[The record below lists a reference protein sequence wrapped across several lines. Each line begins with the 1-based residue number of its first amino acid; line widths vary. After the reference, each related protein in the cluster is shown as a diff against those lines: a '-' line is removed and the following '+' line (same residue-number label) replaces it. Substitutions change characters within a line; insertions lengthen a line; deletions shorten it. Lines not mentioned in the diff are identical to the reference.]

1 MQGMTGRFGSRRNA
15 IVGGLS
21 ALVAVLAGGGVWRYS
36 AAWQREAEAKARM
49 SGLIDRF
56 QSIAHDREGFERV
69 ITEAQEI
76 RARYPA
82 SPEARL
88 ARYYMAISEESLGRT
103 DRSME
108 HLEALIAEGDVLM
121 KPLAQFALGRI
132 YTNHGDNA
140 RAMATF
146 KQLEEGGAYGVG
158 AHHSGGHSVAEPPV
172 RH

>member
-1 MQGMTGRFGSRRNA
+1 MQGVVRLIGGRRKA
-15 IVGGLS
+15 VLS
-21 ALVAVLAGGGVWRYS
+21 LVALLVVLAAGGVWSYS
-36 AAWQREAEAKARM
+36 SASKREAEAKARM
-49 SGLIDRF
+49 SDLIDRF
-56 QSIAHDREGFERV
+56 QIVASRREGFEGV

-108 HLEALIAEGDVLM
+108 HLEALITEGDVLM

-132 YTNHGDNA
+132 YSIHGDTP
-140 RAMATF
+140 RAMAIF
-146 KQLEEGGAYGVG
+146 KQLEESGAYSVS
-158 AHHSGGHSVAEPPV
+158 AHHSGGHSAAEPSGM
-172 RH
+172 H